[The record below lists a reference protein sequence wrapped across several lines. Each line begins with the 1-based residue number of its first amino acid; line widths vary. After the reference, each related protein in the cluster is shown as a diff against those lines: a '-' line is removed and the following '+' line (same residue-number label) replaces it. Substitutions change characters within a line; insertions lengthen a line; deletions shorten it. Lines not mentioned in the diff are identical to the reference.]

1 MSDEI
6 WLRSLAASDETS
18 VDRMLDRLTAYSL
31 AVDGVAKPANG
42 AARILNDVPPGVSL
56 DAKHTF
62 EIMLGNEP
70 VGLADV
76 INGYPSRDVATL
88 GLLAIAED
96 LHGLGY
102 GSAGYRAVESYVG
115 RNLPVRILR
124 IGVVTTNPVQAFW
137 EKMGF
142 RPTGE
147 VRPFQGEARSAFV
160 ILMEKALPIRDETCS
175 VEKS

>member
-1 MSDEI
+1 
-6 WLRSLAASDETS
+6 
-18 VDRMLDRLTAYSL
+18 MLDRLTAYSL

-42 AARILNDVPPGVSL
+42 AAKILNDAPSDVSL
-56 DAKHTF
+56 DAKHSF

-70 VGLADV
+70 IGLADV
-76 INGYPSRDVATL
+76 INGYPLRDVATL

-102 GSAGYRAVESYVG
+102 GRAGYRALESYVG
-115 RNLPVRILR
+115 LNLPVRILR

-142 RPTGE
+142 SPTGE

-160 ILMEKALPIRDETCS
+160 ILMEKALPSRDGICT
-175 VEKS
+175 VQKN

>member
-6 WLRSLAASDETS
+6 WLRSLGASDEAS

-42 AARILNDVPPGVSL
+42 AAKFLNDVPPGVRL
-56 DAKHTF
+56 DAKHSF
-62 EIMLGNEP
+62 EIMSGSEP
-70 VGLADV
+70 VGLADA
-76 INGYPSRDVATL
+76 INGYPASDVVTL

-96 LHGLGY
+96 LHGLGF
-102 GSAGYRAVESYVG
+102 GSAGYRALESYFG
-115 RNLPVRILR
+115 LNLPVRILR
-124 IGVVTTNPVQAFW
+124 IGVVTTNPVQGFW

-147 VRPFQGEARSAFV
+147 VRPFQGEARSASV
-160 ILMEKALPIRDETCS
+160 ILMEKTLPIPGR
-175 VEKS
+175 